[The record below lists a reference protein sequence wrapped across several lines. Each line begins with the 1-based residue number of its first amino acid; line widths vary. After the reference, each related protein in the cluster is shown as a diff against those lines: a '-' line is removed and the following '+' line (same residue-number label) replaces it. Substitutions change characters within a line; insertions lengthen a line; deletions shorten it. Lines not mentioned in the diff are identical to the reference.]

1 MNKALRKRAKNSAL
15 SVSLKFPGPV
25 ETPVKSHSANIPS
38 LRLIVAGFSTDQL
51 NKELTQEAGSS
62 RRSGQTTLRREQ
74 QNGTQFAC

>member
-1 MNKALRKRAKNSAL
+1 M
-15 SVSLKFPGPV
+15 FPGPV
-25 ETPVKSHSANIPS
+25 EKPGKTRFANIPS